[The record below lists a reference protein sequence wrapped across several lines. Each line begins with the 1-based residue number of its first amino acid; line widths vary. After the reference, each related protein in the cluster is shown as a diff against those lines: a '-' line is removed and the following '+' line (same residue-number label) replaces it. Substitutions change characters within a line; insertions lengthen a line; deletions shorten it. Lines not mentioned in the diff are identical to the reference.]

1 MRRTYFTF
9 ALLAALLLARG
20 AGATLINQ
28 GNGLIDDTVLNITW
42 VQNAN
47 LCVTLDFPHTS
58 GNAKGLSSGV

>member
-28 GNGLIDDTVLNITW
+28 GNGMIYDTVLDITW
-42 VQNAN
+42 IQNADP
-47 LCVTLDFPHTS
+47 CVALDFPHTS